1 MYGKKSCVGLTCWA
15 IFLFAKKYRNFNKI
29 IWDNFPKKHYLC
41 KKMNDDDFK
50 KRIESE
56 Y

>member
-1 MYGKKSCVGLTCWA
+1 MYGKKSCAGLTCRA
-15 IFLFAKKYRNFNKI
+15 ISVFA
-29 IWDNFPKKHYLC
+29 KKHYLC